1 MAKATRILGFR
12 LDPNDPRK
20 VIRQEVSEEVYFSLG
35 RPIWQHQWKMR
46 SQGKC
51 GMDDR
56 TEMWKCDGD
65 CELCQFRLAGKD
77 CRLDAPVGSADGDGC
92 TAGEMIPSN
101 APGTEEA
108 ALNRATMEQLFKR
121 LGEVYPEAM
130 DVARL
135 MMVKQRRAKLPSIPR
150 TSLRTVVFLSFAV
163 ASLAVSLRILP
174 ECVFPSHAVKLRI
187 LASIMALPMTRRPL
201 SPRLS
206 QWRNCLSERS
216 LQTKPSGGIMFW

>member
-1 MAKATRILGFR
+1 MSKATRILGFR

-20 VIRQEVSEEVYFSLG
+20 VIPQEVSEEVYFSLG

-92 TAGEMIPSN
+92 TAGGMIPSD

-135 MMVKQRRAKLPSIPR
+135 MMVKQLSIRQALKELGIDRNRFQYAFKRA
-150 TSLRTVVFLSFAV
+150 
-163 ASLAVSLRILP
+163 
-174 ECVFPSHAVKLRI
+174 EE
-187 LASIMALPMTRRPL
+187 
-201 SPRLS
+201 RLC
-206 QWRNCLSERS
+206 REFDVDLIAR
-216 LQTKPSGGIMFW
+216 LFDP